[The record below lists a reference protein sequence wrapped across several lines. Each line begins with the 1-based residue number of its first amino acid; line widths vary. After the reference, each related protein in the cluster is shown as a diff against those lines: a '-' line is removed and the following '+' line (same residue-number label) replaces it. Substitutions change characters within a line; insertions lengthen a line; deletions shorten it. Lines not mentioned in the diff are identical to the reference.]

1 MSMFSFFR
9 RPQRARS
16 AEAARD
22 RLQILLAHE
31 RNCVSSPE
39 VLPLLQRDI
48 MNAIER
54 HMRVG
59 SDSVDI
65 KIERGDD
72 LSTLE
77 INIELPGT
85 RALEARQALAS

>member
-1 MSMFSFFR
+1 MSMFNFFR
-9 RPQRARS
+9 RPQQPRT
-16 AEAARD
+16 AEAAKD
-22 RLQILLAHE
+22 RLQILLQHE
-31 RNCVSSPE
+31 RLSCSSPE

-59 SDSVDI
+59 SDNIDI

-72 LSTLE
+72 LSTLA
-77 INIELPGT
+77 ISIELPGV
-85 RALEARQALAS
+85 EAPRRALAS

>member
-9 RPQRARS
+9 RPPQARS

-31 RNCVSSPE
+31 RKGRSAPD
-39 VLPLLQRDI
+39 VLPLLQREI
-48 MNAIER
+48 IEVIER
-54 HMRVG
+54 HMKVD

-72 LSTLE
+72 LSMLE
-77 INIELPGT
+77 INIELPGAT
-85 RALEARQALAS
+85 SPAAGART